1 MANSK
6 IISVF
11 AQNSSYGILKNIP
24 IQEINEINDEIEK
37 YMTEEVF
44 KIIDKDEQKIDVD
57 EIIKLCEDWNRGYE
71 ILQENSKTL
80 NYALNEYEKN
90 NIFNRN
96 TNKDN
101 EEKTKKFIEAKMKYF
116 KNQFFKNAEILLKK
130 GYILIQSIRKFF
142 TKQERTYR
150 ILLEINRSTKTE
162 YFFKNSL
169 EFLKGVSLGA
179 TKYLTDIKNAQE
191 LFDSFSLQI
200 NRDKM
205 KSLQINKDNQ
215 DDFEIIQTDSTLYIS
230 VYDFLYNNN
239 DENIKTN
246 FRSFNRG
253 RLYELVKILEVEH
266 EVGDY
271 VNINNIENENE
282 KKGMQELV
290 LKLKKSVLKDNISS
304 WKQVGDL
311 NNEELKNI
319 SYSLASVI
327 NLGEIKST
335 ILKIQEI
342 FSNYQKENNKNIL
355 TKKLKELFTVN
366 KKERE
371 NNIMEAL
378 DKEAKKAIEEMV
390 LKNIK

>member
-1 MANSK
+1 MADSK

-11 AQNSSYGILKNIP
+11 TRNDSYGILKNIP
-24 IQEINEINDEIEK
+24 IQEINEINDKIEK

-44 KIIDKDEQKIDVD
+44 KIIDKNDQKIDVK

-80 NYALNEYEKN
+80 NYTLNEYEKN

-96 TNKDN
+96 KNKDSK
-101 EEKTKKFIEAKMKYF
+101 EKTEEFIKAKMKYF
-116 KNQFFKNAEILLKK
+116 ENQLFKNAEILLKK

-150 ILLEINRSTKTE
+150 ILLEINGSKKTE

-169 EFLKGVSLGA
+169 EFLKGVSLGT

-191 LFDSFSLQI
+191 LFDSFSLQV
-200 NRDKM
+200 NRDKI
-205 KSLQINKDNQ
+205 KNLQTNKDNQ
-215 DDFEIIQTDSTLYIS
+215 DGFEKIESNSALYIS
-230 VYDFLYNNN
+230 VYDFLYNI
-239 DENIKTN
+239 EKIN

-253 RLYELVKILEVEH
+253 RLYELVRILEVKH
-266 EVGDY
+266 QVGDY
-271 VNINNIENENE
+271 VNINNMENEDE

-290 LKLKKSVLKDNISS
+290 LELKKSILKDNIAS

-311 NNEELKNI
+311 NTEELKNI
-319 SYSLASVI
+319 SYSLASVM
-327 NLGEIKST
+327 NLGQIKST
-335 ILKIQEI
+335 ISKIQNI
-342 FSNYQKENNKNIL
+342 FSKYQEKNNKDIL
-355 TKKLKELFTVN
+355 TKKLKELFTVD

-371 NNIMEAL
+371 DSIMEAL
-378 DKEAKKAIEEMV
+378 DEKAMEAIEEMV